1 MRRRRSIRLKGYDYA
16 QEGAYYITVCT
27 RDRLP
32 FFENKSIRAIV
43 EGCWLEVP
51 RHFPMVELDE
61 WVVMP
66 DHMHGIIA
74 ITRRGVQ
81 LNAPTHAER
90 DAPTHAERDA
100 PTHAERDAPTHAE
113 RDAPTHAERDAP
125 THAEGDAPTHAEGDA
140 PTHIR
145 GRDPTDPFSI
155 MSPGRRTLAV
165 IVRTYKAAVTSTCR
179 RAGHAEFGW
188 QRNYYEHVIRD
199 EADLDRTRQYVLDN
213 PQRWDIDRDDP
224 ALW

>member
-90 DAPTHAERDA
+90 
-100 PTHAERDAPTHAE
+100 
-113 RDAPTHAERDAP
+113 
-125 THAEGDAPTHAEGDA
+125 DAPTHAEGDA